1 MKILG
6 IKKCPGCGALYGADD
21 KFCTKCGRDLISMT
35 FGWMTFRH
43 WWKSQPYRLKGGIIG
58 ASLLPLSWVLV
69 LFINVLSRLLS
80 NENPI
85 LRILAPI
92 FLIPAIFI
100 LQFPL
105 IIPLLLNLRTLVT
118 KGCGPFGCEPEILGY
133 IFIVLFWIF
142 IGALIGWIIDK
153 VKARKKDVE

>member
-6 IKKCPGCGALYGADD
+6 IKKCPECGALYGADD

-35 FGWMTFRH
+35 LEWMTFKH
-43 WWKSQPYRLKGGIIG
+43 WWKSKPYRLKGGIIG
-58 ASLLPLSWVLV
+58 ALLLLLSWVLV

-85 LRILAPI
+85 LRILTPI
-92 FLIPAIFI
+92 LLIPAIFI

-105 IIPLLLNLRTLVT
+105 IIPLLLNLRTLAV

-153 VKARKKDVE
+153 IKSRKE